1 MRVGYKQFLAAGGN
15 TIDGDDAAFWS
26 ANDGLAIARQQDLRS
41 NWVGSRAGRAAGKAV
56 TIADRVRHDVVV
68 TADRGDGPLWA
79 TPSTMSRHFLQD
91 NDVSV
96 SSQPCELATEARM
109 CAFMDVPIQK
119 SHAAGE

>member
-1 MRVGYKQFLAAGGN
+1 MRVGYKQFIAAGGN
-15 TIDGDDAAFWS
+15 AIDGDDAALWS
-26 ANDGLAIARQQDLRS
+26 ANDGLAIARQHDLRS

-79 TPSTMSRHFLQD
+79 TPSPMSRHFLQD

-96 SSQPCELATEARM
+96 SSQPCEFATEARP
-109 CAFMDVPIQK
+109 CAFVDVPIQK
-119 SHAAGE
+119 SHAARE